1 MRRSTIRVKA
11 DTTYKTGVAC
21 AAVVA
26 AIGAALLAGVSQR
39 AVSAADD
46 KAHTTWSEYLGGGDS
61 NQYSALKQINKGN
74 VKQLDVAWT
83 DRQPDDAVRECC
95 LNDRIV
101 AERLCEDGFAEPAH
115 AVQTHEAFGAVAGDD
130 LPRRGERAL
139 A

>member
-1 MRRSTIRVKA
+1 MMRRSTIRVKA
-11 DTTYKTGVAC
+11 DTTCESTVRLKVDTAYKTGIV

-26 AIGAALLAGVSQR
+26 AIGAALLAGASQR

-83 DRQPDDAVRECC
+83 LPAGEGTVRF
-95 LNDRIV
+95 NPIV
-101 AERLCEDGFAEPAH
+101 VDS
-115 AVQTHEAFGAVAGDD
+115 VMYV
-130 LPRRGERAL
+130 
-139 A
+139 